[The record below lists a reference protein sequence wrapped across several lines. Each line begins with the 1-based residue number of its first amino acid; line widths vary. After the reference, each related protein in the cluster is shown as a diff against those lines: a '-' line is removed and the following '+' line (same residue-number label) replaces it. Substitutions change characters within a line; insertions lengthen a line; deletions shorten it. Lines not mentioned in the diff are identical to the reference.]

1 MNETKCFADIKYVL
15 KFVRNFKTYGENIQI
30 KAGYEAYKSVY
41 VSNEATQVVNEYIQ
55 ILDNTKFASKKL
67 KMQIN
72 DFTLRYGF
80 KYPGKSK

>member
-1 MNETKCFADIKYVL
+1 M
-15 KFVRNFKTYGENIQI
+15 
-30 KAGYEAYKSVY
+30 
-41 VSNEATQVVNEYIQ
+41 SNEATQVVNEYIQ

-72 DFTLRYGF
+72 VFTLRYGF